1 MTRMKMFLK
10 ALFAVNPA
18 QELKRV
24 TRDLSILADDIQL
37 LLHPSRLDRCAVLVE
52 FFGLTSPWHDRGLHG
67 LVAKLQQVN
76 WRGQYDATIE
86 QLRQLQSL
94 FEQSGRN
101 PYGWN
106 RTKPGEDVTEQNVY
120 LGNIFGIWTFT
131 IAHFRADQNDCKNPR
146 KSSGWE
152 CKNLENKNAFEV
164 VSEYQARPF
173 VQKNGKAI
181 LKAIKAIEDS
191 EILSKVA

>member
-1 MTRMKMFLK
+1 M
-10 ALFAVNPA
+10 A
-18 QELKRV
+18 
-24 TRDLSILADDIQL
+24 
-37 LLHPSRLDRCAVLVE
+37 
-52 FFGLTSPWHDRGLHG
+52 FFNLTSPWHDRGLHG

-76 WRGQYDATIE
+76 WRGQYDTTIE
-86 QLRQLQSL
+86 QLRKLQSL

-120 LGNIFGIWTFT
+120 LGNVFGIWTLT
-131 IAHFRADQNDCKNPR
+131 IAKFREDQNGPKNPW
-146 KSSGWE
+146 KGGGWNCE
-152 CKNLENKNAFEV
+152 HLEDKNYFDV
-164 VSEYQARPF
+164 VSDYQARPF

-191 EILSKVA
+191 EILSKAA